1 MILIYK
7 SCIFCDAIFDPSIP
21 HTCNQTKNTEKIDID
36 ETVNTNDKPDD
47 NPDYS
52 IYNNF
57 CNNTNSPCNNQYNT
71 PHKNHSNNHHNTPPQ
86 YRPTNMNENKAR
98 TEVLSPPPH
107 EECHNEMKYYYLPE
121 NNHPTPSS
129 PPPKTKSGNKK
140 KKTYNTIPTQLEL
153 YELVLQLS
161 KKCETLQTEVT
172 NLKTKFSTRLKRD
185 IADYLQYDQRPTY
198 TFLEWVNSFVVTD
211 EILDLVFETNL
222 MDGIKKCIEDRIK
235 EEGIYCIPIRVFK
248 EKPDHIFIYTN
259 EPMMA
264 VADDNEEGG
273 GGGGEEPIKIKCVP
287 VELRLGVKSNE
298 LLKTPT
304 WRMVPKSSFIRV
316 KEYVAEHVLKKFYLW
331 ENENEPKMI
340 HSAEKMDMLTSYTL
354 KVIGHGTKAKKESQN
369 AELYKWFFGKMAI
382 S

>member
-7 SCIFCDAIFDPSIP
+7 SCIFCDAIFDPYIP
-21 HTCNQTKNTEKIDID
+21 HICKETNNTEKIDID
-36 ETVNTNDKPDD
+36 EPVNTNDKTNNKPDH
-47 NPDYS
+47 S
-52 IYNNF
+52 FYNNF
-57 CNNTNSPCNNQYNT
+57 CNNNNT
-71 PHKNHSNNHHNTPPQ
+71 PQ
-86 YRPTNMNENKAR
+86 YRPTNMTENKAR
-98 TEVLSPPPH
+98 TEAFSPPPPPPH
-107 EECHNEMKYYYLPE
+107 KCINELEYYYLPE
-121 NNHPTPSS
+121 NNHHTPPF
-129 PPPKTKSGNKK
+129 PPPKTKGGNKK
-140 KKTYNTIPTQLEL
+140 KKTYNTVPTQLEL

-198 TFLEWVNSFVVTD
+198 TFLEWVTSFVVTD

-259 EPMMA
+259 EPMVAMA
-264 VADDNEEGG
+264 DENSDLKHLNNEGEGG
-273 GGGGEEPIKIKCVP
+273 GEVEPTKIKCVP

-298 LLKTPT
+298 LLKNPT
-304 WRMVPKSSFIRV
+304 WRMVTKSSFVRV

-354 KVIGHGTKAKKESQN
+354 KVIGHGTKSKKDAQN

>member
-21 HTCNQTKNTEKIDID
+21 HICKKTNNTEKIEIG
-36 ETVNTNDKPDD
+36 ETVNTNDKPD
-47 NPDYS
+47 NKPDHS
-52 IYNNF
+52 IYNIF
-57 CNNTNSPCNNQYNT
+57 CNNSHNNN
-71 PHKNHSNNHHNTPPQ
+71 PSLPQ
-86 YRPTNMNENKAR
+86 HRPTNMTEINKR
-98 TEVLSPPPH
+98 TETLLPPPDNGSD
-107 EECHNEMKYYYLPE
+107 EVGYYLPK
-121 NNHPTPSS
+121 NDNPPPPTL
-129 PPPKTKSGNKK
+129 PKTKGGNKK
-140 KKTYNTIPTQLEL
+140 KRIYNTIPTQIEL

-161 KKCETLQTEVT
+161 NKCETLQTEVT
-172 NLKTKFSTRLKRD
+172 SLKTKFSTRLKRD

-198 TFLEWVNSFVVTD
+198 TFLEWVTSFVVTD
-211 EILDLVFETNL
+211 EILDFVFETNL

-259 EPMMA
+259 EPVV
-264 VADDNEEGG
+264 VADDNEGEE
-273 GGGGEEPIKIKCVP
+273 GGEEPMKIKCVP
-287 VELRLGVKSNE
+287 VELRLGVKSIE

-354 KVIGHGTKAKKESQN
+354 KVIGHGTKAKKEAQN

>member
-7 SCIFCDAIFDPSIP
+7 SCIFCDAIFDPSIS
-21 HTCNQTKNTEKIDID
+21 HICKETNNTEKIDINK
-36 ETVNTNDKPDD
+36 TVTTNDKTDD
-47 NPDYS
+47 NPEHS

-57 CNNTNSPCNNQYNT
+57 CNNPP
-71 PHKNHSNNHHNTPPQ
+71 PHC
-86 YRPTNMNENKAR
+86 PTNMTENNIQ
-98 TEVLSPPPH
+98 TEAFSNPPH
-107 EECHNEMKYYYLPE
+107 EDFNNELEYYYLPK
-121 NNHPTPSS
+121 NNDPPT
-129 PPPKTKSGNKK
+129 KTKGGNKK
-140 KKTYNTIPTQLEL
+140 KRTYNTIPTQIEL

-172 NLKTKFSTRLKRD
+172 SLKTKFSTRLKRD

-198 TFLEWVNSFVVTD
+198 TFLEWVTSFLVTN
-211 EILDLVFETNL
+211 EILELVFETNL

-259 EPMMA
+259 EP
-264 VADDNEEGG
+264 VVVTDDNNDIKHLNNEREEEV
-273 GGGGEEPIKIKCVP
+273 EEPIKIKCVP
-287 VELRLGVKSNE
+287 VELRLGVKPNE

-316 KEYVAEHVLKKFYLW
+316 KEYVSEHVLKKFYLW
-331 ENENEPKMI
+331 ENENEPKMV

-354 KVIGHGTKAKKESQN
+354 KVIGHGTKAKKEAQN